1 MTAAHN
7 SYPSSCIFLLGFLTL
22 ANYPLWRGIFKNAQ
36 ACLPPLCLLGP
47 EETLPSHTVAS
58 LLLFHSMLLWPCPS
72 FHIIQRS
79 TRCWSLCPYKLPTS
93 KNFLNACAYA
103 MTVTLDLL
111 TSSAVQYVTY
121 PTGGWDAG
129 LLFLNET
136 SNLFTLFLRSW
147 EIVLPPI
154 LHREEKSLSTFSQWE
169 LLYNLPQFN
178 QAFFKLFFFFF
189 LSF

>member
-7 SYPSSCIFLLGFLTL
+7 SHPSSCIFLLGFLSL

-58 LLLFHSMLLWPCPS
+58 LLPFHSVQLWPGPS

-79 TRCWSLCPYKLPTS
+79 TRCWSLCPYKPPAS
-93 KNFLNACAYA
+93 KNFLDACASA

-111 TSSAVQYVTY
+111 TSSCSSVCDVSHR
-121 PTGGWDAG
+121 G
-129 LLFLNET
+129 LRCRSPLLKWNLQSLYIVFVKLGDCALSPPPPGREKPQHIFPMRAALQSPSIQPSFL
-136 SNLFTLFLRSW
+136 
-147 EIVLPPI
+147 
-154 LHREEKSLSTFSQWE
+154 
-169 LLYNLPQFN
+169 
-178 QAFFKLFFFFF
+178 
-189 LSF
+189 